1 MSWIALALVS
11 AALFGIANILE
22 KHVLSSRLTS
32 IKPYLVILGTVSA
45 FSGFIF
51 FSISGVPNDTPIKAL
66 ILAIIAAILFAAG
79 LAMVFLALQREEVS
93 RVVPLRQLT
102 PIFVTILAVF
112 FLGERLSLLE
122 WGAMLVTVAGAILI
136 SIKRDPDSGGIVLG
150 RTFFLLAGSS
160 LLVAISNVLVK
171 EALADLSV
179 WTVIGINHLGLAAI
193 FYITT
198 LRPSTIRQLHQ
209 MAKQRTPLY
218 LALAAEII
226 ATIASLAQF
235 WSYSLGAISL
245 ATVVLATRPF
255 FVLVYATILS
265 LWVPSIVKETGG
277 RGTITLK
284 LVSITMIISGVG
296 VIAIVS

>member
-1 MSWIALALVS
+1 MNWIALALVG

-32 IKPYLVILGTVSA
+32 IAPYLFILGTISA

-51 FSISGVPNDTPIKAL
+51 FSISGVPHDAPVKAL
-66 ILAIIAAILFAAG
+66 TLAIVAAILFAAG
-79 LAMVFLALQREEVS
+79 LAMVFLALKQEEVS

-102 PIFVTILAVF
+102 PIFVTILAVL
-112 FLGERLSLLE
+112 FLDEYLSLLE

-136 SIKRDPDSGGIVLG
+136 SIKRDPEAGGIVLG
-150 RTFFLLAGSS
+150 KTFFLLAGSS

-171 EALADLSV
+171 EALVDLSV
-179 WTVIGINHLGLAAI
+179 WTVIGINHLGLATI
-193 FYITT
+193 FYVTT
-198 LRPSTIRQLHQ
+198 LRPSTLRQLHQ

-218 LALAAEII
+218 LALTAEII

-235 WSYSLGAISL
+235 WSYSLGPISL

-265 LWVPSIVKETGG
+265 VWVPKLIEETGG

-284 LVSITMIISGVG
+284 LVATTMIVSGVG
-296 VIAIVS
+296 IIAIV

>member
-1 MSWIALALVS
+1 MNWIALALVG

-32 IKPYLVILGTVSA
+32 ITPYLFILGTISA

-51 FSISGVPNDTPIKAL
+51 FSISGVPHDAPVKAL
-66 ILAIIAAILFAAG
+66 TLAIVAAILFAAG

-102 PIFVTILAVF
+102 PIFVTILAVL
-112 FLGERLSLLE
+112 FLDEHLSLLE

-136 SIKRDPDSGGIVLG
+136 SIKRDPEAGGIVLG
-150 RTFFLLAGSS
+150 KTFFLLAGSS

-179 WTVIGINHLGLAAI
+179 WTVIGINHLGLATI

-198 LRPSTIRQLHQ
+198 LRQLRQ

-218 LALAAEII
+218 LALTAEII

-235 WSYSLGAISL
+235 WSYSLGPISL

-265 LWVPSIVKETGG
+265 IWVPKLIEETGG

-284 LVSITMIISGVG
+284 LVATTMIVSGVG
-296 VIAIVS
+296 IIAIV